1 MSDKKT
7 YRARLQLDVPMTH
20 MNTNA
25 MNNTEVAASM
35 VATFVNMLK
44 NEPETFAKYFK
55 VTDITEE
62 NV

>member
-7 YRARLQLDVPMTH
+7 YRARLTLDVPMTH
-20 MNTNA
+20 MNSDAKTK
-25 MNNTEVAASM
+25 TEVAASM
-35 VATFVNMLK
+35 IATFVNALK

-62 NV
+62 TK